1 MRRWIDS
8 MSLFIASSHPF
19 FFVFHSTTA
28 ARPSIAPGS
37 VLRHA
42 AKRAVTDESA
52 TARHSYPVM
61 SP

>member
-1 MRRWIDS
+1 
-8 MSLFIASSHPF
+8 
-19 FFVFHSTTA
+19 
-28 ARPSIAPGS
+28 